1 MALSLNMFQLTD
13 SEIVYLH
20 SPASIMSHFRYRQ
33 WEKARALYWTLLN
46 LTLRCCWAQF
56 TGLASG
62 IWLYCH
68 QFWSSVHSIL
78 QNFWSLYIKHWHTV
92 HILGKMYTAHHK
104 KMGSKMITIN
114 VYFVLQVCSTHI
126 WFIFLLKFIEEKNA
140 YHPTSQSVWMIA
152 NIQKI

>member
-33 WEKARALYWTLLN
+33 WEKACALYWCVLLFYPLLYWTLLN

-68 QFWSSVHSIL
+68 QFWRSIHSIL
-78 QNFWSLYIKHWHTV
+78 QNCC
-92 HILGKMYTAHHK
+92 
-104 KMGSKMITIN
+104 
-114 VYFVLQVCSTHI
+114 YFVLQVCSSHI
-126 WFIFLLKFIEEKNA
+126 WIIFLLKSIEEKKA